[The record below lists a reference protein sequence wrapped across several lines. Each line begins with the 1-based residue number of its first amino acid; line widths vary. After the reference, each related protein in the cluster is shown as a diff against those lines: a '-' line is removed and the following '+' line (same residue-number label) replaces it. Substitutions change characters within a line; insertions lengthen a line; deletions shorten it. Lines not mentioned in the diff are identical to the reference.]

1 MREVTN
7 SQFDAIR
14 ETMTANEH
22 ATKQVP
28 ISAIKLTEHSF
39 AKSQI
44 EIGGQP
50 VKVSNGFFLRMA
62 SMLKMNASL
71 TREFIKNDNSKV
83 AAAMMN
89 ALNEYRRSQGG
100 KDVLVIANPQT
111 REVIDICDP
120 KRYRRL
126 TNESLFDMTQKIM
139 NEHPSLIIE
148 TIDSS
153 PSGGNTSINFLN
165 SEEVG
170 FPGAGKDEF
179 FKFGFSITQTSKD
192 TIVETYNTRLVC
204 SNGMRVSLGSGAIGG
219 NRDLNFEEK
228 FRLGGTEADDIRT
241 FLNRVDAMKKAG
253 FVPGGFQHA
262 IQSAVGT
269 KASLAEVENAMMLA
283 QRKVREDDPQFKKN
297 FIDAIERNHFGGH
310 RDTLARIIQKG
321 QDPYKLNDK
330 QKSFIKT
337 GMSVWDVIN
346 SLTYLGSNNSGIEL
360 ADKYELKAQAGDL
373 FAKGTSAGFDLQFAQ
388 YAQL

>member
-1 MREVTN
+1 MREVSAT
-7 SQFDAIR
+7 QFDLIR
-14 ETMTANEH
+14 GTLTSNEH

-28 ISAIKLTEHSF
+28 ISAIKLTDKSF
-39 AKSQI
+39 ALNQI

-50 VKVSNGFFLRMA
+50 VKVSSGFFLRMA

-89 ALNEYRRSQGG
+89 ALNDYRRAQGG
-100 KDVLVIANPQT
+100 KDVLVIANPNT

-126 TNESLFDMTQKIM
+126 TNESLFDMTERIM

-148 TIDSS
+148 TVDHS
-153 PSGGNTSINFLN
+153 PSGGTATINFLN
-165 SEEVG
+165 SDEVG
-170 FPGAGKDEF
+170 FPGAGNDEF
-179 FKFGFSITQTSKD
+179 FKFGFSISQTSKD

-204 SNGMRVSLGSGAIGG
+204 SNGMRVSFGSGAIGG
-219 NRDLNFEEK
+219 NRDLHFEEK
-228 FRLGGTEADDIRT
+228 FRLGGTEAEDIRT
-241 FLNRVDAMKKAG
+241 FLNRVDAMKKAS
-253 FVPGGFQHA
+253 FIPGGFNHA
-262 IQSAVGT
+262 IQSAITT

-283 QRKVREDDPQFKKN
+283 QRRVREADPQFKKG
-297 FIDAIERNHFGGH
+297 FIDSIERNYFGGH
-310 RDTLARIIQKG
+310 GDTMARITQKG
-321 QDPYKLNDK
+321 MDPYKLNDK
-330 QKSFIKT
+330 QKGFIKT
-337 GMSVWDVIN
+337 GQSVWDVVN

-360 ADKYELKAQAGDL
+360 ENKYELKAEAGSL
-373 FAKGTSAGFDLQFAQ
+373 FAKGTSGGYDLQFAQ

>member
-1 MREVTN
+1 MREVSN
-7 SQFDAIR
+7 SQLDEIR

-28 ISAIKLTEHSF
+28 ISSIKLTDQSF
-39 AKSQI
+39 AKNQI

-50 VKVSNGFFLRMA
+50 VKVSSGFFLRMA
-62 SMLKMNASL
+62 SMLKMSSSL
-71 TREFIKNDNSKV
+71 TREFIKNDNNKV

-89 ALNEYRRSQGG
+89 ALNEYRRAQGG
-100 KDVLVIANPQT
+100 QDVIIIANTQT

-148 TIDSS
+148 TVDSN
-153 PSGGNTSINFLN
+153 PFGGSASINFLN
-165 SEEVG
+165 SEEIG

-179 FKFGFSITQTSKD
+179 FKFGFSITQTPKD

-204 SNGMRVSLGSGAIGG
+204 SNGLRVSFGSGAIGG
-219 NRDLNFEEK
+219 NRDLHFEEK
-228 FRLGGTEADDIRT
+228 FKLGGTGAEDIRT

-253 FVPGGFQHA
+253 FIPGGFQQSLSSA
-262 IQSAVGT
+262 INT
-269 KASLAEVENAMMLA
+269 KASLAEVESAMMLA

-297 FIDAIERNHFGGH
+297 FIDSIERNHFAGH
-310 RDTLARIIQKG
+310 KETIARIIQKG
-321 QDPYKLNDK
+321 QDPYRLNEK
-330 QKSFIKT
+330 QKGFIKT
-337 GMSVWDVIN
+337 GQSVWDVVN

-360 ADKYELKAQAGDL
+360 DNKHELKAHAGDL
-373 FAKGTSAGFDLQFAQ
+373 FAKGTTSSYDLQFAQ

>member
-7 SQFDAIR
+7 QQFELIR
-14 ETMTANEH
+14 ETLTSNEH

-28 ISAIKLTEHSF
+28 ISAIKLTDRSF
-39 AKSQI
+39 ALNQI

-50 VKVSNGFFLRMA
+50 VKVSSGFFLRMA

-89 ALNEYRRSQGG
+89 ALNEYRRAQGG
-100 KDVLVIANPQT
+100 KDVLVIANPNT
-111 REVIDICDP
+111 REVIEICDP
-120 KRYRRL
+120 RRYKRL
-126 TNESLFDMTQKIM
+126 TNESLFDMTEKIM

-148 TIDSS
+148 TVDHS
-153 PSGGNTSINFLN
+153 PNGGTATINFLN

-179 FKFGFSITQTSKD
+179 FKFGFSIIQTSKD

-253 FVPGGFQHA
+253 FVPGGFNTA
-262 IQSAVGT
+262 IQSAIST

-283 QRKVREDDPQFKKN
+283 QRKVREDDPQFKKG
-297 FIDAIERNHFGGH
+297 FIDAIERNYFGGH
-310 RDTLARIIQKG
+310 AETMARIAQKG
-321 QDPYKLNDK
+321 MDPYKLNDK

-337 GMSVWDVIN
+337 GQSVWDVVN

-360 ADKYELKAQAGDL
+360 ENKYELKAQAGDL

>member
-1 MREVTN
+1 MREVSN
-7 SQFDAIR
+7 QQFDLIR
-14 ETMTANEH
+14 ETMTTNEH

-28 ISAIKLTEHSF
+28 ITAIKLTEHSF
-39 AKSQI
+39 ARNQI

-100 KDVLVIANPQT
+100 KDVLVIANPET

-126 TNESLFDMTQKIM
+126 TNESLFDMTSKIM

-148 TIDSS
+148 TVDHS

-170 FPGAGKDEF
+170 FPGAGTDEF

-204 SNGMRVSLGSGAIGG
+204 SNGMRVSFGSGSIGG
-219 NRDLNFEEK
+219 NRDIHFEERFK
-228 FRLGGTEADDIRT
+228 LGGTEADDIRT

-253 FVPGGFQHA
+253 FVPGGFQNA
-262 IQSAVGT
+262 IQSAVST

-283 QRKVREDDPQFKKN
+283 QRKVREDDPQFKKG
-297 FIDAIERNHFGGH
+297 FIDAIERNYFGGH
-310 RDTLARIIQKG
+310 QDTLARIMQKG

-330 QKSFIKT
+330 QKGFIKT

-373 FAKGTSAGFDLQFAQ
+373 FAKGSNSGFDLQFAQ

>member
-7 SQFDAIR
+7 QQFEAIK
-14 ETMTANEH
+14 ETLTNNEH

-28 ISAIKLTEHSF
+28 ISAIKLTDRSF
-39 AKSQI
+39 ALNQI

-62 SMLKMNASL
+62 GMLKMNASL
-71 TREFIKNDNSKV
+71 TREFIKNDNGKV

-89 ALNEYRRSQGG
+89 ALNDYRRTV
-100 KDVLVIANPQT
+100 KNNDVLIIANTQT

-120 KRYRRL
+120 RRYRRL

-153 PSGGNTSINFLN
+153 PTGGTATINFLN
-165 SEEVG
+165 SEEIG

-179 FKFGFSITQTSKD
+179 FKFGFSIIQTSKD
-192 TIVETYNTRLVC
+192 TIVETYNQRLIC

-219 NRDLNFEEK
+219 NRDINFEEK

-241 FLNRVDAMKKAG
+241 FLNRVDSMKKAG

-269 KASLAEVENAMMLA
+269 KASLAEVEQAMMLA
-283 QRKVREDDPQFKKN
+283 QRKVREDDPQFKKGM
-297 FIDAIERNHFGGH
+297 IDAIERNYFGGH
-310 RDTLARIIQKG
+310 AETMKRIAQKG
-321 QDPYKLNDK
+321 MDPYKLNEK

-337 GMSVWDVIN
+337 GQSVWDVIN

-360 ADKYELKAQAGDL
+360 EHKHELKAEAGDL
-373 FAKGTSAGFDLQFAQ
+373 FAKGTGAGFDLQFAQ
-388 YAQL
+388 FAQL

>member
-1 MREVTN
+1 MREVTT
-7 SQFDAIR
+7 SQFEAIR
-14 ETMTANEH
+14 ETLTGNEH

-28 ISAIKLTEHSF
+28 ISAIKLTDKSF
-39 AKSQI
+39 LKNQI

-50 VKVSNGFFLRMA
+50 VNVSKGFFLRLA

-71 TREFIKNDNSKV
+71 TREFMKNDNGKV

-89 ALNEYRRSQGG
+89 ALNDYRRSTGG
-100 KDVLVIANPQT
+100 KDVLVFANPNT

-120 KRYRRL
+120 KRYKRL

-148 TIDSS
+148 TIDAS
-153 PSGGNTSINFLN
+153 PTGGTTIINFLN

-179 FKFGFSITQTSKD
+179 FKFGFSIIQSSKD
-192 TIVETYNTRLVC
+192 TIVETYNQRLVC
-204 SNGMRVSLGSGAIGG
+204 SNGLRVSLGSGAIGG
-219 NRDLNFEEK
+219 NRDINFEEK
-228 FRLGGTEADDIRT
+228 FRLGGTEAEDIRT

-269 KASLAEVENAMMLA
+269 KASLAEVEQAMMLV
-283 QRKVREDDPQFKKN
+283 QRKVREEDPQFKKN
-297 FIDAIERNHFGGH
+297 FIDAIERNYFGGH
-310 RDTLARIIQKG
+310 ADAMVRIAQKG
-321 QDPYKLNDK
+321 LDPYKLNDK

-337 GMSVWDVIN
+337 SQSVWDVVN

-360 ADKYELKAQAGDL
+360 ENKYELKAQAGDL
-373 FAKGTSAGFDLQFAQ
+373 FAKGTGAGFDLQFAQ

>member
-1 MREVTN
+1 MREVTT
-7 SQFDAIR
+7 SQFEAIR
-14 ETMTANEH
+14 ETLTSNEH

-28 ISAIKLTEHSF
+28 ISAIKLTERSF
-39 AKSQI
+39 ALNQI

-50 VKVSNGFFLRMA
+50 VKVSSGFFLRMA

-71 TREFIKNDNSKV
+71 TREFIKNDNGKV

-89 ALNEYRRSQGG
+89 ALNDYRRTVSG
-100 KDVLVIANPQT
+100 KEVLIIANTQT

-120 KRYRRL
+120 KRYKRL
-126 TNESLFDMTQKIM
+126 TNESLFDMTEKIM

-153 PSGGNTSINFLN
+153 PNGGTATINFLN

-179 FKFGFSITQTSKD
+179 FKFGFSIIQTSKD

-204 SNGMRVSLGSGAIGG
+204 SNGMRVSFGSGAIGG
-219 NRDLNFEEK
+219 NRDLHFEEK

-241 FLNRVDAMKKAG
+241 FLNRVDTMKKAG
-253 FVPGGFQHA
+253 FVPGGFNSA
-262 IQSAVGT
+262 IQSAIGT
-269 KASLAEVENAMMLA
+269 RASLAEVENAMMLA
-283 QRKVREDDPQFKKN
+283 QRKVREDDPQFKKGM
-297 FIDAIERNHFGGH
+297 IDSIERNYFNGH
-310 RDTLARIIQKG
+310 METMARIAQKG
-321 QDPYKLNDK
+321 MDPYKLNEK

-337 GMSVWDVIN
+337 GQSVWDVVN

-360 ADKYELKAQAGDL
+360 ENKHELKALAGDL
-373 FAKGTSAGFDLQFAQ
+373 FAKGTNAGFDLQFAQ

>member
-1 MREVTN
+1 MREVTD
-7 SQFDAIR
+7 SQLSAIR
-14 ETMTANEH
+14 NTMTANEH

-28 ISAIKLTEHSF
+28 ISAIKLTDSSF
-39 AKSQI
+39 AKNEI
-44 EIGGQP
+44 EIGGTR
-50 VKVSNGFFLRMA
+50 VKVSSGFFLRMA

-71 TREFIKNDNSKV
+71 TREFIKNDNSRV
-83 AAAMMN
+83 AAALMN
-89 ALNEYRRSQGG
+89 ALNEYRRGQGG
-100 KDVLVIANPQT
+100 QDVIIIANAQT

-126 TNESLFDMTQKIM
+126 TNESLFDMTEKIM
-139 NEHPSLIIE
+139 NEHPSLVIE

-153 PSGGNTSINFLN
+153 PNGGTASINFLN

-204 SNGMRVSLGSGAIGG
+204 SNGLRVSFGSGAIGG
-219 NRDLNFEEK
+219 NRDLHFEEK
-228 FRLGGTEADDIRT
+228 FKLGGTGAEDIRA
-241 FLNRVDAMKKAG
+241 FLNQVDAMKKAG
-253 FVPGGFQHA
+253 FVPGGFQHSLA
-262 IQSAVGT
+262 SAVNT

-297 FIDAIERNHFGGH
+297 FIDAIERNYFDGH
-310 RDTLARIIQKG
+310 RDTMARIVQKG
-321 QDPYKLNDK
+321 QDPYKLNEK
-330 QKSFIKT
+330 QKGFIKT
-337 GMSVWDVIN
+337 GMSVWDVVN

-360 ADKYELKAQAGDL
+360 LDKYELKTHAGSL
-373 FAKGTSAGFDLQFAQ
+373 FAKGSTNGYDLQFAQ

>member
-1 MREVTN
+1 MREVTT
-7 SQFDAIR
+7 SQFEAIR
-14 ETMTANEH
+14 ETLTGNEH

-28 ISAIKLTEHSF
+28 ISAIKLTDRSF
-39 AKSQI
+39 ALNQI

-50 VKVSNGFFLRMA
+50 VKVSSGFFLRLA

-71 TREFIKNDNSKV
+71 TREFIKNDNGKV

-89 ALNEYRRSQGG
+89 ALNDYRRTAGG
-100 KDVLVIANPQT
+100 KDVLVIANPNT

-120 KRYRRL
+120 RRYRRL
-126 TNESLFDMTQKIM
+126 TNESLFDMTEKIM

-148 TIDSS
+148 TIDAS
-153 PSGGNTSINFLN
+153 PTGGTATINFLN

-179 FKFGFSITQTSKD
+179 FKFGFSIIQTSKD

-204 SNGMRVSLGSGAIGG
+204 SNGMRVSFGSGAIGG
-219 NRDLNFEEK
+219 NRDLHFEEK
-228 FRLGGTEADDIRT
+228 FRLAGTEADDIRT

-253 FVPGGFQHA
+253 FVPGGFNSA
-262 IQSAVGT
+262 IQSAIST
-269 KASLAEVENAMMLA
+269 RASLAEVENAMMLA
-283 QRKVREDDPQFKKN
+283 QRKVREDDPQFKKA
-297 FIDAIERNHFGGH
+297 FIESIERNYFGGH
-310 RDTLARIIQKG
+310 AETMARITQKG
-321 QDPYKLNDK
+321 MDPYKLNDK

-337 GMSVWDVIN
+337 GQSVWDVVN

-360 ADKYELKAQAGDL
+360 ENKYELKAQAGDL
-373 FAKGTSAGFDLQFAQ
+373 FAKGPNGGFDLQFAQ

>member
-7 SQFDAIR
+7 QQFELIR
-14 ETMTANEH
+14 ETLTSNEH

-28 ISAIKLTEHSF
+28 ISAIKLTDRSF
-39 AKSQI
+39 ALNQI

-50 VKVSNGFFLRMA
+50 VKVSSGFFLRMA

-89 ALNEYRRSQGG
+89 ALNEYRRAQGG
-100 KDVLVIANPQT
+100 KDVLVIANPNT

-120 KRYRRL
+120 RRYKRL
-126 TNESLFDMTQKIM
+126 TNESLFDMTEKIM

-148 TIDSS
+148 TVDHS
-153 PSGGNTSINFLN
+153 PNGGTATINFLN

-179 FKFGFSITQTSKD
+179 FKFGFSIIQTSKD

-253 FVPGGFQHA
+253 FVPGGFNTA
-262 IQSAVGT
+262 IQSAIST

-283 QRKVREDDPQFKKN
+283 QRKVREDDPQFKKG
-297 FIDAIERNHFGGH
+297 FIDAIERNYFGGH
-310 RDTLARIIQKG
+310 AETMARIAQKG
-321 QDPYKLNDK
+321 MDPYKLNDK

-337 GMSVWDVIN
+337 GQSVWDVVN

-360 ADKYELKAQAGDL
+360 ENKYELKAQAGDL

>member
-1 MREVTN
+1 MREITN
-7 SQFDAIR
+7 QQFSTIR
-14 ETMTANEH
+14 ETMVANEH

-28 ISAIKLTEHSF
+28 ISAIKLTENSF
-39 AKSQI
+39 AKHQI

-50 VKVSNGFFLRMA
+50 VKVANGFFLRMA

-71 TREFIKNDNSKV
+71 TREFIKNDNAKV

-148 TIDSS
+148 TVDHS
-153 PSGGNTSINFLN
+153 PNGGTASINFLN

-204 SNGMRVSLGSGAIGG
+204 SNGMRTSLGSGAIGG
-219 NRDLNFEEK
+219 NRDLSFEEK
-228 FRLGGTEADDIRT
+228 FRLGGTDAEDIRT
-241 FLNRVDAMKKAG
+241 FLNRVDSMKKAG
-253 FVPGGFQHA
+253 FIPGGFQHA

-283 QRKVREDDPQFKKN
+283 QRKVREDDPQFKKS
-297 FIDAIERNHFGGH
+297 FIDSIERNYFSSHAE
-310 RDTLARIIQKG
+310 TLNRISQKG
-321 QDPYKLNDK
+321 LDPYHLNEK

-337 GMSVWDVIN
+337 GQSVWDVIN

-360 ADKYELKAQAGDL
+360 SNKYELKAEAGDL
-373 FAKGTSAGFDLQFAQ
+373 FAKSNRTGFDLQFAQ

>member
-1 MREVTN
+1 
-7 SQFDAIR
+7 
-14 ETMTANEH
+14 MTANEH

-50 VKVSNGFFLRMA
+50 VKVSSGFFLRMA

>member
-7 SQFDAIR
+7 QQFEAIR
-14 ETMTANEH
+14 ETLTNNEH

-28 ISAIKLTEHSF
+28 ISAIKLTDRSF
-39 AKSQI
+39 ALNQI

-50 VKVSNGFFLRMA
+50 VKVSSGFFLRMA

-71 TREFIKNDNSKV
+71 TREFIKNDNGKV

-89 ALNEYRRSQGG
+89 ALNDYRRTV
-100 KDVLVIANPQT
+100 KNNDVLIIANTET

-120 KRYRRL
+120 KRYRRM
-126 TNESLFDMTQKIM
+126 TNGSLFDMTEKIM

-153 PSGGNTSINFLN
+153 PNGGTAAINFLN
-165 SEEVG
+165 SEEIG

-179 FKFGFSITQTSKD
+179 FKFGFSIIQTSKD

-204 SNGMRVSLGSGAIGG
+204 SNGMRVSFGSGAIGG
-219 NRDLNFEEK
+219 NRNLAFEEK
-228 FRLGGTEADDIRT
+228 FRLGGTDAEDIRT
-241 FLNRVDAMKKAG
+241 FLNRLDAMKKAN
-253 FVPGGFQHA
+253 FVPGGFNSA
-262 IQSAVGT
+262 IQSAIST
-269 KASLAEVENAMMLA
+269 KASLLEVEEAMLLA
-283 QRKVREDDPQFKKN
+283 QRKVREDDPQFKKGMV
-297 FIDAIERNHFGGH
+297 DSIERNYFNGH
-310 RDTLARIIQKG
+310 METMARITQKG
-321 QDPYKLNDK
+321 LDPFKLNDK

-337 GMSVWDVIN
+337 GQSVWDVVN

-360 ADKYELKAQAGDL
+360 EHKHELKALAGDL
-373 FAKGTSAGFDLQFAQ
+373 FAKGTNAGFDLQFAQ

>member
-7 SQFDAIR
+7 QQFDAIR

-28 ISAIKLTEHSF
+28 ISTIKLTEHSF

-100 KDVLVIANPQT
+100 KDVLIIANPQT

-120 KRYRRL
+120 NRYRRL

-219 NRDLNFEEK
+219 NRDLHFEEK
-228 FRLGGTEADDIRT
+228 FRLGGTGAEDIRT

-253 FVPGGFQHA
+253 FVPGGFQNA
-262 IQSAVGT
+262 IHSAVNT
-269 KASLAEVENAMMLA
+269 KASLAEVEQAMMLA
-283 QRKVREDDPQFKKN
+283 QRKVREDDPQFKKG
-297 FIDAIERNHFGGH
+297 FIDTIERNYFGSH
-310 RDTLARIIQKG
+310 SDTLARIAVKG
-321 QDPYKLNDK
+321 MDPYKLNDK

-337 GMSVWDVIN
+337 SQSVWDVIN

>member
-1 MREVTN
+1 MREVTT
-7 SQFDAIR
+7 SQFEAIR
-14 ETMTANEH
+14 ETLTGNEH

-28 ISAIKLTEHSF
+28 ISAIKLTDRSF
-39 AKSQI
+39 ALNQI

-50 VKVSNGFFLRMA
+50 VKVSSGFFLRMA

-71 TREFIKNDNSKV
+71 TREFMKNDNGKV

-89 ALNEYRRSQGG
+89 ALNDYRRTAGG
-100 KDVLVIANPQT
+100 KDVLVIANPNT

-120 KRYRRL
+120 RRYRRL
-126 TNESLFDMTQKIM
+126 TNESLFDMTEKIM

-148 TIDSS
+148 TVDHS
-153 PSGGNTSINFLN
+153 PNGGTATINFLN

-179 FKFGFSITQTSKD
+179 FKFGFSIIQTSKD

-253 FVPGGFQHA
+253 FVPGGFNSA
-262 IQSAVGT
+262 IQSAIST

-283 QRKVREDDPQFKKN
+283 QRKVREDDPQFKKG
-297 FIDAIERNHFGGH
+297 FIDAIERNYFGGH
-310 RDTLARIIQKG
+310 AETMARIAQKG
-321 QDPYKLNDK
+321 MDPYKLNDK

-337 GMSVWDVIN
+337 GQSVWDVVN

-360 ADKYELKAQAGDL
+360 ENKYELKAQAGDL

>member
-1 MREVTN
+1 MREVSN

-50 VKVSNGFFLRMA
+50 VKVSSGFFLRMA

-100 KDVLVIANPQT
+100 QDVLVIANPQT

-283 QRKVREDDPQFKKN
+283 QRKVREDDPQFKKG
-297 FIDAIERNHFGGH
+297 FIDAIERNYFGAH
-310 RDTLARIIQKG
+310 QDTLARIIQKG

-330 QKSFIKT
+330 QKGFIKT

-373 FAKGTSAGFDLQFAQ
+373 FAKGSNSGFDLQFAQ

>member
-1 MREVTN
+1 MREITN
-7 SQFDAIR
+7 SQFSAIR
-14 ETMTANEH
+14 ETMTTNEH

-28 ISAIKLTEHSF
+28 ISAIKLTEQSF
-39 AKSQI
+39 LKNQI

-50 VKVSNGFFLRMA
+50 VRVSSGFFLRMA

-71 TREFIKNDNSKV
+71 TREFIKNENSKV

-100 KDVLVIANPQT
+100 KDVLIIADTQT

-126 TNESLFDMTQKIM
+126 TNESLFDMTEKIM

-148 TIDSS
+148 TIDAS

-228 FRLGGTEADDIRT
+228 FRLGGTEAEDIRT

-297 FIDAIERNHFGGH
+297 FIDSIERNYFDGH
-310 RDTLARIIQKG
+310 RDTMARIIQKG

>member
-50 VKVSNGFFLRMA
+50 VKVSSGFFLRMA

>member
-7 SQFDAIR
+7 SQFSAIR
-14 ETMTANEH
+14 ETLTANEH

-28 ISAIKLTEHSF
+28 ISAIKLTERSF
-39 AKSQI
+39 ALNQI

-50 VKVSNGFFLRMA
+50 VKVSSGFFLRMA

-71 TREFIKNDNSKV
+71 TREFIKNDNGKV

-89 ALNEYRRSQGG
+89 ALNDYRRSAGG
-100 KDVLVIANPQT
+100 KDILIIANPNT

-126 TNESLFDMTQKIM
+126 TNESLFDMTEKIM

-148 TIDSS
+148 TIDAS
-153 PSGGNTSINFLN
+153 PSGGSATINFLN

-179 FKFGFSITQTSKD
+179 FKFGFSIIQTSKD

-204 SNGMRVSLGSGAIGG
+204 SNGMRVSFGSGAIGG
-219 NRDLNFEEK
+219 NRDLHFEEK
-228 FRLGGTEADDIRT
+228 FRLAGTEADDIRT

-253 FVPGGFQHA
+253 FVPGGFNSA
-262 IQSAVGT
+262 IQSAIGT
-269 KASLAEVENAMMLA
+269 RASLAEVEDAMMLA
-283 QRKVREDDPQFKKN
+283 QRKVREDDPQFKKA
-297 FIDAIERNHFGGH
+297 FIESIERNYFGGH
-310 RDTLARIIQKG
+310 AETMARIAQKG
-321 QDPYKLNDK
+321 MDPYKLNDK

-337 GMSVWDVIN
+337 GQSVWDVVN

-360 ADKYELKAQAGDL
+360 ENKYELKAEAGDL
-373 FAKGTSAGFDLQFAQ
+373 FAKGTNAGFDLQFAQ

>member
-7 SQFDAIR
+7 NQFNEIR
-14 ETMTANEH
+14 STLTANEH

-28 ISAIKLTEHSF
+28 ISAIKLTDRSL
-39 AKSQI
+39 ATNQI
-44 EIGGQP
+44 EIGGQS
-50 VKVSNGFFLRMA
+50 VKVSTGFFLRLA

-71 TREFIKNDNSKV
+71 TREFMKNDNGKV

-89 ALNEYRRSQGG
+89 ALNEYRRSAGG
-100 KDVLVIANPQT
+100 KDVLVIANPET

-126 TNESLFDMTQKIM
+126 TNESLFDMTEKIM
-139 NEHPSLIIE
+139 NEHPSLTIE
-148 TIDSS
+148 TIDLS
-153 PSGGNTSINFLN
+153 PNNGTAMINFLN

-179 FKFGFSITQTSKD
+179 FKFGFSIVQTSKD
-192 TIVETYNTRLVC
+192 TIVETYNQRLVC
-204 SNGMRVSLGSGAIGG
+204 SNGLRVSLGSGAIGG
-219 NRDLNFEEK
+219 NNAINFEEK

-253 FVPGGFQHA
+253 FVPGGFSSA
-262 IQSAVGT
+262 IQSAIST
-269 KASLAEVENAMMLA
+269 KASLAEVESAMMLA
-283 QRKVREDDPQFKKN
+283 QRKVREEDPQFKKN
-297 FIDAIERNHFGGH
+297 FIDTIERNYFGGH
-310 RDTLARIIQKG
+310 RETIARIAQKG
-321 QDPYKLNDK
+321 MDPYKLNDK

-337 GMSVWDVIN
+337 GQSVWDVVN

-360 ADKYELKAQAGDL
+360 DHKHELKAEAGYL

>member
-1 MREVTN
+1 MREVSN
-7 SQFDAIR
+7 SQFDLIR
-14 ETMTANEH
+14 ETLTANEH

-28 ISAIKLTEHSF
+28 ISAIKLTDRSF
-39 AKSQI
+39 ALNQI

-89 ALNEYRRSQGG
+89 ALNEYRRAQGG

-120 KRYRRL
+120 RRYKRL
-126 TNESLFDMTQKIM
+126 TNESLFDMAGKIM

-148 TIDSS
+148 TVDHS
-153 PSGGNTSINFLN
+153 PSGGTATINFLN

-179 FKFGFSITQTSKD
+179 FKFGFSIIQTSKD

-204 SNGMRVSLGSGAIGG
+204 SNGMRVSFGSGAIGG
-219 NRDLNFEEK
+219 NRDLHFEEK
-228 FRLGGTEADDIRT
+228 FRLGGTEAEDIRT
-241 FLNRVDAMKKAG
+241 FLNRVDTMKKAG
-253 FVPGGFQHA
+253 FIPGGFNTA
-262 IQSAVGT
+262 IQSAIST

-283 QRKVREDDPQFKKN
+283 QRKVREDDPQYKKG
-297 FIDAIERNHFGGH
+297 FIDSIERNYFGGH
-310 RDTLARIIQKG
+310 ADTMARIMQKG
-321 QDPYKLNDK
+321 MDPYKLNDK
-330 QKSFIKT
+330 QKGFIKT
-337 GMSVWDVIN
+337 NQSVWDVVN

-360 ADKYELKAQAGDL
+360 ENKYELKAEAGDL